1 MTKESK
7 KGDIELMWKVEL
19 GILFKTNKE
28 ASDFIRKLLKEHT
41 LDSLTMEDT
50 RIELI

>member
-28 ASDFIRKLLKEHT
+28 ADDGRY
-41 LDSLTMEDT
+41 ED
-50 RIELI
+50 

>member
-7 KGDIELMWKVEL
+7 KGDINLMWKVEL
-19 GILFKTNKE
+19 GILFKTNKD
-28 ASDFIRKLLKEHT
+28 ASEFIRKILKEHQ

-50 RIELI
+50 RVELV